1 MLLLLL
7 VSCSFV
13 EQLHERRLRRILAL
27 YKCPLLLYYI
37 LSSGTATVVKFA
49 SGKKIFLF
57 FFFFFFFFY
66 HYTDVR
72 RHVIVKYF
80 PEFCDKIHKHITLMI
95 FSSDGGARDV
105 LSETESS
112 G

>member
-1 MLLLLL
+1 MSAACGGYWRYTS
-7 VSCSFV
+7 V
-13 EQLHERRLRRILAL
+13 H
-27 YKCPLLLYYI
+27 YYYI
-37 LSSGTATVVKFA
+37 IFHLRVLQRLLNLHQ
-49 SGKKIFLF
+49 GKRVFLVF
-57 FFFFFFFFY
+57 VLCFFY